1 MENNKFMENNK
12 INDENLQQTEY
23 VELKLLDFNF
33 YDCIDEDNYNKFKDS
48 KKFVVQ
54 MFGLNEKRETF
65 SLIIDDFKPYFYIEV
80 GDDWKHSDKNIFI
93 SHFRNKLGNYYEN
106 SIVDVKFIK
115 RKKLYMFDN
124 GKYYKF
130 ILIKFANNAVF
141 NKAKN
146 LWYISGKSEDGEYS
160 RKLKPNGYE
169 YTTEGKTYN
178 LKIYEA
184 QIPPLLRLFHKN
196 NLSPSGWIKF
206 ALNKAKIIHAKK
218 TFCNFEYN
226 VPYKCLESMPDK
238 NTLAP
243 YKILSFDIEASSS
256 HGDFPLPIKNYKK
269 LADDLLQY
277 NNFTKADFN
286 EEILIRAINTAFEFD
301 NLENINKVYTK
312 SKVTQKQISG
322 LINMWLNMS
331 VSDIKKLKPNNSNF
345 DEENEDDPECD
356 ELSEDDDDF
365 DGVNND
371 DNNEGY
377 VEIEAKFIPK
387 KQVKEYK
394 NKTKKDDLLKIID
407 ILNDHDA
414 VYKSKLKVLNKS
426 FYIFPQLEGDKC
438 TFIGYTFRNYGQKEP
453 YLKYCGVLNGCEIEK
468 NNDSI
473 KINTFEKESDL
484 LLDFT
489 AMINKE
495 DPDIIIGYNI
505 TGFDYE
511 FMYKRAM
518 EVGCLNK
525 FIKMS
530 RNKDEEC
537 FEKKYDW
544 KKKEETKSITQTMIV
559 LAAGTF
565 NLKYI
570 RMNGRLNIDVYN
582 YFRRGFQLPRYKLD
596 YVANH
601 FIGDDVISY
610 EFDEENDKTIIKSK
624 NLSGLELYSYIHFEE
639 IGYSNNFYKDGA
651 KFEIIELDKKEK
663 TFSVQGIQD
672 FDKSKK
678 LRWGLAKDDVTHH
691 DIFRLTNGSDID
703 RGIVAKYCIKDC
715 KLVDDLLD
723 KTDIITSYVEMAN
736 ICSVPIDFIHFRG
749 QGIKLTSYVS
759 KKCQEKETL
768 MPVIDKVEND
778 GGYEGAI
785 VLKPKTR
792 IYLEDPVACVDYSSL
807 YPSSMISENISH
819 DSKVW
824 TKEYDLEDNLIDET
838 GYKDDDENYIY
849 DNIDELKY
857 VNVTYDTF
865 KYVRK
870 TPKAALSKIKCGYKV
885 CRFAQFNDDKKAIM
899 PSILEELLAARKYT
913 RKQIP
918 LQNDDFMKNVLDKR
932 QLSIKETANSLYG
945 QCGART
951 SSFYEKD
958 VAASTTATG
967 RKLLIYGKT
976 VIEECFYNKLI
987 KLKNGEEVKTYAEYV
1002 YGDSVTNDTPI
1013 TIKNHEKNI
1022 EILTIENIAK
1032 KYGNDE
1038 WLLFQ
1043 EHGKEDKQYCI
1054 LKYPIYVWT
1063 EQSWTLIKNVIRHVL
1078 ASHKFIVRVLTHTGC
1093 VDVTDDHSLL
1103 TPDCKEISP
1112 KSVSIGTKLLHNTL
1126 NINNEIANFNNNIS
1140 EKEAKIYGF
1149 FFGDGSCGCYKC
1161 KSGSKSSW
1169 ALNNKNINLLNIYLD
1184 LCKEVYP
1191 QFEWKIYNTIKSS
1204 NVYKLTFN
1212 SNKYGENTKFIQNY
1226 RNNCYFENCK
1236 IIPSF
1241 IINASINIRQAFW
1254 EGLYDAHGD
1263 KDYNGY
1269 TRIDQKNKIS
1279 ASYICLL
1286 ANSIGFKT
1294 SINSRSDKQNIF
1306 RITCTKSSFRKDC
1319 DAIKKLDLLNY
1330 DGFVYDLTTEN
1341 HHFGAGIGSMIV
1353 HNTDSVF
1360 FKFNLKTADDS
1371 ARIINKEALIITIE
1385 LAKRAGELAS
1395 KFLKKPHDLEYEK
1408 TFWPWCLLSKKRYDG
1423 ILYEEDPNK
1432 GKRKFMGNVLK
1443 RRDNAAIVKDIYGE
1457 TMHIILQEKDIKK
1470 SLGFVR
1476 NCMDNIIEGKYHMD
1490 KLIVCK
1496 SLRGYY
1502 KNPNQI
1508 AHKVLA
1514 ERIGLRE
1521 AGNKPGAG
1529 DRIDYVYIK
1538 NSNKKALQGEKIET
1552 PKFIKDNELPID
1564 YGHYITN
1571 QIMKPLQQLFA
1582 LELENIYE
1590 YKVKYPTTRK
1600 WDDQVNKIKEKYP
1613 DEEKFE
1619 KKYEEL
1625 KCKEIKALIFDE
1637 YIKKVQ

>member
-1 MENNKFMENNK
+1 MENNK
-12 INDENLQQTEY
+12 INEENISNSENQYT
-23 VELKLLDFNF
+23 ELKLLDFNY
-33 YDCIDEDNYNKFKDS
+33 YDAIDEDNYNKFKDS
-48 KKFVVQ
+48 KKFIVQ

-65 SLIIDDFKPYFYIEV
+65 SIIIDDFKPYFYIEV

-93 SHFRNKLGNYYEN
+93 SHFRSKLGNYYEN

-115 RKKLYMFDN
+115 RKKLYIFDN

-146 LWYISGKSEDGEYS
+146 LWYISSKSEDGEYS

-169 YTTEGKTYN
+169 YTNGGKRYN
-178 LKIYEA
+178 LKLYEA

-206 ALNKAKIIHAKK
+206 PINNVKIIRNKT
-218 TFCNFEYN
+218 TFCKFEYN
-226 VPYKCLESMPDK
+226 VPYKLLEPINEK
-238 NTLAP
+238 NTLVP

-277 NNFTKADFN
+277 NNFSKADFD
-286 EEILIRAINTAFEFD
+286 EETLIRAINTAFEFD
-301 NLENINKVYTK
+301 NLQNINKVYTK
-312 SKVTQKQISG
+312 SKVSQTQISG
-322 LINMWLNMS
+322 LINMWLTMS
-331 VSDIKKLKPNNSNF
+331 VSEIKKLKSNNSNCEEENDD
-345 DEENEDDPECD
+345 DEEVD
-356 ELSEDDDDF
+356 EPSDDDDDF
-365 DGVNND
+365 DGVNNN
-371 DNNEGY
+371 DNKEGY
-377 VEIEAKFIPK
+377 VEIEPKFIPK
-387 KQVKEYK
+387 KQIKEYK
-394 NKTKKDDLLKIID
+394 NKSKKDDLIKIID

-414 VYKSKLKVLNKS
+414 DYKSKLKILVKS

-453 YLKYCGVLNGCEIEK
+453 YLKYCGVLNGCTLEK
-468 NNDSI
+468 NNDTI
-473 KINTFEKESDL
+473 KIKTFKKESDL

-489 AMINKE
+489 SMINKE
-495 DPDIIIGYNI
+495 DPDIIVGYNI

-518 EVGCLNK
+518 EVECLNK

-544 KKKEETKSITQTMIV
+544 KKKEETKSITQSMIV

-601 FIGDDVISY
+601 FIGDDVITY
-610 EFDEENDKTIIKSK
+610 EFDEENQKTIIKSK
-624 NLSGLELYSYIHFEE
+624 NLAGLELYSYIHFEE
-639 IGYSNNFYKDGA
+639 ISYSNNFYKDGA
-651 KFEIIELDKKEK
+651 KFEIIELNKESK
-663 TFSVQGIQD
+663 TFSVKGIQD

-691 DIFRLTNGSDID
+691 DIFRLTNGSDND

-723 KTDIITSYVEMAN
+723 KTDVITSYVEMAN

-759 KKCQEKETL
+759 KKCQEKDTL

-824 TKEYDLEDNLIDET
+824 TKEYDLENNLIDET
-838 GYKDDDENYIY
+838 GYKDDKDNFIY
-849 DNIDELKY
+849 DNLDNLKY
-857 VNVTYDTF
+857 VDVTYDTF

-870 TPKAALSKIKCGYKV
+870 TPKAAATKVKCGYKM
-885 CRFAQFNDDKKAIM
+885 CRFAQFNDDKKGIM

-918 LQNDDFMKNVLDKR
+918 LQNDEFMKNVLDKR

-987 KLKNGEEVKTYAEYV
+987 KLENGQEVKTYAEYV
-1002 YGDSVTNDTPI
+1002 YGD
-1013 TIKNHEKNI
+1013 
-1022 EILTIENIAK
+1022 
-1032 KYGNDE
+1032 
-1038 WLLFQ
+1038 
-1043 EHGKEDKQYCI
+1043 
-1054 LKYPIYVWT
+1054 
-1063 EQSWTLIKNVIRHVL
+1063 
-1078 ASHKFIVRVLTHTGC
+1078 
-1093 VDVTDDHSLL
+1093 
-1103 TPDCKEISP
+1103 
-1112 KSVSIGTKLLHNTL
+1112 
-1126 NINNEIANFNNNIS
+1126 
-1140 EKEAKIYGF
+1140 
-1149 FFGDGSCGCYKC
+1149 
-1161 KSGSKSSW
+1161 
-1169 ALNNKNINLLNIYLD
+1169 
-1184 LCKEVYP
+1184 
-1191 QFEWKIYNTIKSS
+1191 
-1204 NVYKLTFN
+1204 
-1212 SNKYGENTKFIQNY
+1212 
-1226 RNNCYFENCK
+1226 
-1236 IIPSF
+1236 
-1241 IINASINIRQAFW
+1241 
-1254 EGLYDAHGD
+1254 
-1263 KDYNGY
+1263 
-1269 TRIDQKNKIS
+1269 
-1279 ASYICLL
+1279 
-1286 ANSIGFKT
+1286 
-1294 SINSRSDKQNIF
+1294 
-1306 RITCTKSSFRKDC
+1306 
-1319 DAIKKLDLLNY
+1319 
-1330 DGFVYDLTTEN
+1330 
-1341 HHFGAGIGSMIV
+1341 
-1353 HNTDSVF
+1353 TDSIF

-1371 ARIINKEALIITIE
+1371 ASIINKEALVITIE

-1395 KFLKKPHDLEYEK
+1395 KFLKNPHDLEYEK

-1457 TMHIILQEKDIKK
+1457 TMHIILQEKNIKK
-1470 SLGFVR
+1470 SLEFVR
-1476 NCMDNIIEGKYHMD
+1476 NCMDNIIQGKYHMD

-1529 DRIDYVYIK
+1529 DRIDYVYVK
-1538 NSNKKALQGEKIET
+1538 NANKKALQGEKIET
-1552 PKFIKDNELPID
+1552 PNFIKENNLPID

-1571 QIMKPLQQLFA
+1571 QIMKPLQQLYA

-1590 YKVKYPTTRK
+1590 YKVKYPTSRK
-1600 WDDQVNKIKEKYP
+1600 WDEQVNKIKEKYP
-1613 DEEKFE
+1613 DQEKFE

>member
-1 MENNKFMENNK
+1 MENNK
-12 INDENLQQTEY
+12 INEENISNSENQYT
-23 VELKLLDFNF
+23 ELKLLDFNY
-33 YDCIDEDNYNKFKDS
+33 YDAIDEDNYNKFKDS
-48 KKFVVQ
+48 KKFIVQ
-54 MFGLNEKRETF
+54 LFGLNEKRETF
-65 SLIIDDFKPYFYIEV
+65 SIIIDDFKPYFYIEV

-93 SHFRNKLGNYYEN
+93 SHFRSKLGNYYEN

-115 RKKLYMFDN
+115 RKKLYIFDN

-146 LWYISGKSEDGEYS
+146 LWYISSKSEDGEYS

-169 YTTEGKTYN
+169 YTNGGKRYN
-178 LKIYEA
+178 LKLYEA

-206 ALNKAKIIHAKK
+206 PINNVKIIRNKT
-218 TFCNFEYN
+218 TFCKFEYN
-226 VPYKCLESMPDK
+226 VPYKLLEPINEK
-238 NTLAP
+238 NTLVP

-277 NNFTKADFN
+277 NNFSKADFD
-286 EEILIRAINTAFEFD
+286 EETLIRAINTAFEFD
-301 NLENINKVYTK
+301 NLQNINKVYTK
-312 SKVTQKQISG
+312 SKVSQTQISG
-322 LINMWLNMS
+322 LINMWLTMS
-331 VSDIKKLKPNNSNF
+331 VSEIKKLKSNNSNCEEENDD
-345 DEENEDDPECD
+345 DEEVD
-356 ELSEDDDDF
+356 EPSDDDDDF
-365 DGVNND
+365 DGVNNN
-371 DNNEGY
+371 DNKEGY
-377 VEIEAKFIPK
+377 VEIEPKFIPK
-387 KQVKEYK
+387 KQIKEYK
-394 NKTKKDDLLKIID
+394 NKSKKDDLIKIID

-414 VYKSKLKVLNKS
+414 DYKSKLKILVKS

-453 YLKYCGVLNGCEIEK
+453 YLKYCGVLNGCTLEK
-468 NNDSI
+468 NNDTI
-473 KINTFEKESDL
+473 KIKTFKKESDL

-489 AMINKE
+489 SMINKE
-495 DPDIIIGYNI
+495 DPDIIVGYNI

-518 EVGCLNK
+518 EVECLNK

-544 KKKEETKSITQTMIV
+544 KKKEETKSITQSMIV

-601 FIGDDVISY
+601 FIGDDVITY
-610 EFDEENDKTIIKSK
+610 EFDEENQKTIIKSK
-624 NLSGLELYSYIHFEE
+624 NLAGLELYSYIHFEE
-639 IGYSNNFYKDGA
+639 ISYSNNFYKDGA
-651 KFEIIELDKKEK
+651 KFEIIELNKESK
-663 TFSVQGIQD
+663 TFSVKGIQD

-691 DIFRLTNGSDID
+691 DIFRLTNGSDND

-723 KTDIITSYVEMAN
+723 KTDVITSYVEMAN

-759 KKCQEKETL
+759 KKCQEKDTL

-824 TKEYDLEDNLIDET
+824 TKEYDLENNLIDET
-838 GYKDDDENYIY
+838 GYKDDKDNFIY
-849 DNIDELKY
+849 DNLDNLKY
-857 VNVTYDTF
+857 VDVTYDTF

-870 TPKAALSKIKCGYKV
+870 TPKAAATKVKCGYKM
-885 CRFAQFNDDKKAIM
+885 CRFAQFNDDKKGIM

-918 LQNDDFMKNVLDKR
+918 LQNDEFMKNVLDKR

-987 KLKNGEEVKTYAEYV
+987 KLENGQEVKTYAEYV
-1002 YGDSVTNDTPI
+1002 YGD
-1013 TIKNHEKNI
+1013 
-1022 EILTIENIAK
+1022 
-1032 KYGNDE
+1032 
-1038 WLLFQ
+1038 
-1043 EHGKEDKQYCI
+1043 
-1054 LKYPIYVWT
+1054 
-1063 EQSWTLIKNVIRHVL
+1063 
-1078 ASHKFIVRVLTHTGC
+1078 
-1093 VDVTDDHSLL
+1093 
-1103 TPDCKEISP
+1103 
-1112 KSVSIGTKLLHNTL
+1112 
-1126 NINNEIANFNNNIS
+1126 
-1140 EKEAKIYGF
+1140 
-1149 FFGDGSCGCYKC
+1149 
-1161 KSGSKSSW
+1161 
-1169 ALNNKNINLLNIYLD
+1169 
-1184 LCKEVYP
+1184 
-1191 QFEWKIYNTIKSS
+1191 
-1204 NVYKLTFN
+1204 
-1212 SNKYGENTKFIQNY
+1212 
-1226 RNNCYFENCK
+1226 
-1236 IIPSF
+1236 
-1241 IINASINIRQAFW
+1241 
-1254 EGLYDAHGD
+1254 
-1263 KDYNGY
+1263 
-1269 TRIDQKNKIS
+1269 
-1279 ASYICLL
+1279 
-1286 ANSIGFKT
+1286 
-1294 SINSRSDKQNIF
+1294 
-1306 RITCTKSSFRKDC
+1306 
-1319 DAIKKLDLLNY
+1319 
-1330 DGFVYDLTTEN
+1330 
-1341 HHFGAGIGSMIV
+1341 
-1353 HNTDSVF
+1353 TDSIF

-1371 ARIINKEALIITIE
+1371 ASIINKEALVITIE

-1395 KFLKKPHDLEYEK
+1395 KFLKNPHDLEYEK

-1457 TMHIILQEKDIKK
+1457 TMHIILQEKNIKK
-1470 SLGFVR
+1470 SLEFVR
-1476 NCMDNIIEGKYHMD
+1476 NCMDNIIQGKYHMD

-1529 DRIDYVYIK
+1529 DRIDYVYVK
-1538 NSNKKALQGEKIET
+1538 NANKKALQGEKIET
-1552 PKFIKDNELPID
+1552 PNFIKENNLPID

-1571 QIMKPLQQLFA
+1571 QIMKPLQQLYA

-1590 YKVKYPTTRK
+1590 YKVKYPTSRK
-1600 WDDQVNKIKEKYP
+1600 WDEQVNKIKEKYP
-1613 DEEKFE
+1613 DQEKFE